1 MVLKAI
7 KFKGRGKRKFYT
19 YVTSLSRSRAWH
31 QWNYKNGET
40 ELIKYLIHLL
50 LLVLSSSLLIEF
62 YKEERPQKGW
72 VIRFVFLSLLIKKKK
87 KKKKESERTLNAST
101 RCSSS
106 LTFLFCSPF
115 VFRSDKQSF
124 ERGEE
129 TIVISFFSPSVV
141 SSSSK
146 FFLFFSYYQRE
157 LSRQ

>member
-7 KFKGRGKRKFYT
+7 KFIGRGKRKFYT

-87 KKKKESERTLNAST
+87 KEKRKRTYIKCEHAMFFVSHF
-101 RCSSS
+101 S
-106 LTFLFCSPF
+106 LLLPFRFSLGQTKFRKRWRDHCDIFLL
-115 VFRSDKQSF
+115 SF
-124 ERGEE
+124 GR
-129 TIVISFFSPSVV
+129 FF
-141 SSSSK
+141 
-146 FFLFFSYYQRE
+146 FF
-157 LSRQ
+157 